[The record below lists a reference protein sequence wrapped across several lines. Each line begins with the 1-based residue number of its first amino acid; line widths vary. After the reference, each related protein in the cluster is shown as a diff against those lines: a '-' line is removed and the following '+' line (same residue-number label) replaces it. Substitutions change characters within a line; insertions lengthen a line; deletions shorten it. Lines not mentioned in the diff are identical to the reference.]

1 MSPTAPSGH
10 VDAAA
15 PANVGDGILVVDD
28 NPSNLRLMVDVLQQ
42 AGLAVRV
49 APGGRMALESVAERR
64 PALILL
70 DIRMPDLDGFEVCR
84 RLKEAHETADIP
96 VIFLS
101 ALREP
106 EDKLRGF
113 AAGAVD
119 YITKPFVAEEVLVRV
134 KSHLA
139 MHQSHQALEALVHER
154 TRALHTVSAGNRALV
169 HAQSPDE
176 LLRGMTA
183 AITTTGGYAAARVRL
198 RDGRQQLAGM
208 DTEPVTPGPDRTK
221 PDGPCLVRR
230 TVDLPLLVLV
240 LPLSDDRGP
249 LGDLQVAARSRDA
262 FAEPDDVVLLSEL
275 AGDLVY
281 GLRTQQSRAA
291 LEHSL
296 ERTIEAMAATIEV
309 RDPYTA
315 GHQQRTTQLADAI
328 AVELDLDPER
338 RKGLHVASAVH
349 DIGKISVPV
358 EILAKPGRLSAT
370 EFELIKGHPAS
381 GYEILKGIDFP
392 WPVAT
397 IVRQH
402 HERLDGSGYP
412 DGLQGDS
419 ILLESR
425 ILAVADVV
433 EAIHSH
439 RPYRPGL
446 GLDVALEEVQKRRGT
461 LYDPQA
467 VDACL
472 RLAAQG
478 RLPLETA

>member
-1 MSPTAPSGH
+1 MTQSPDT
-10 VDAAA
+10 
-15 PANVGDGILVVDD
+15 GDGILVVDD
-28 NPSNLRLMVDVLQQ
+28 NPNNLRLMVDVLQQ
-42 AGLAVRV
+42 AGLGVRV
-49 APGGRMALESVAERR
+49 APGGRLALESVAERH

-84 RLKEAHETADIP
+84 RLKADPDTADIP

-139 MHQSHQALEALVHER
+139 MHQSHQALEALVTER

-169 HAQSPDE
+169 HAENPDD
-176 LLRGMTA
+176 LLQGMTS
-183 AITTTGGYAAARVRL
+183 AITTTGGYAAAGVRL
-198 RDGRQQLAGM
+198 QDGPEHRTSTQV
-208 DTEPVTPGPDRTK
+208 EWVEPGPGSIE
-221 PDGPCLVRR
+221 PDGACLVPQP
-230 TVDLPLLVLV
+230 DPALLVLV
-240 LPLSDDRGP
+240 LPLHDDRGR
-249 LGDLQVAARSRDA
+249 LGSLQVAAHTQDA
-262 FAEPDDVVLLSEL
+262 FAEPENIALLNEL

-315 GHQQRTTQLADAI
+315 GHQQRTTQVADAI
-328 AVELDLDPER
+328 AVELGLDAER

-358 EILAKPGRLSAT
+358 EILAKPGLLSSA
-370 EFELIKGHPAS
+370 EFELIKGHAAS

-397 IVRQH
+397 ILRQH

-412 DGLQGDS
+412 DGLQGDA
-419 ILLESR
+419 ILPESR

-446 GLDVALEEVQKRRGT
+446 GLEVALKELQKYRGS

-472 RLAAQG
+472 RLAEQG
-478 RLPLETA
+478 RLPLETS

>member
-1 MSPTAPSGH
+1 MTPVQDPVRH
-10 VDAAA
+10 PDAE
-15 PANVGDGILVVDD
+15 NGILVVDD
-28 NPSNLRLMVDVLQQ
+28 NPDNLRLIVNVLQQ
-42 AGLAVRV
+42 AGLGVRV
-49 APGGRMALESVAERR
+49 APGGRLALESVVERR

-84 RLKEAHETADIP
+84 RLKEDPATADIP

-106 EDKLRGF
+106 EDKLQGF

-139 MHQSHQALEALVHER
+139 LHESHRELEALVAER

-169 HAQSPDE
+169 HAESE
-176 LLRGMTA
+176 VGLLQGMTDAIVTSGDYPA
-183 AITTTGGYAAARVRL
+183 AGVWMEDGRHCQSGSPAAAVETGTL
-198 RDGRQQLAGM
+198 NPA
-208 DTEPVTPGPDRTK
+208 
-221 PDGPCLVRR
+221 GPCLVRFQDPR
-230 TVDLPLLVLV
+230 LLVLV
-240 LPLSDDRGP
+240 LPLQSDRGM
-249 LGDLQVAARSRDA
+249 LGSLQVSSHTQTA
-262 FAEPDDVVLLSEL
+262 FAATEDIALLAEL

-281 GLRTQQSRAA
+281 GLRTQQSRTA

-315 GHQQRTTQLADAI
+315 GHQQRTTRIADAI
-328 AVELDLDPER
+328 AAELGLDPER
-338 RKGLHVASAVH
+338 RKGLHVASSIH

-358 EILAKPGRLSAT
+358 EILAKPGRLSEP
-370 EFELIKGHPAS
+370 EFELIKGHAEL

-402 HERLDGSGYP
+402 HERRDGSGYP
-412 DGLQGDS
+412 DGLRGDA
-419 ILLESR
+419 ILLESQ

-446 GLDVALEEVQKRRGT
+446 GLEVALAELQENRGR
-461 LYDPQA
+461 LYAPQV

-472 RLAAQG
+472 RLAAED
-478 RLPLETA
+478 RLPL

>member
-1 MSPTAPSGH
+1 MSPAAPSGH
-10 VDAAA
+10 MDPAV
-15 PANVGDGILVVDD
+15 PANVGEGILVVDD

-84 RLKEAHETADIP
+84 RLKEAPETADIP

-139 MHQSHQALEALVHER
+139 MRQSQMALEALVTER

-169 HAQSPDE
+169 HAEGPDD

-183 AITTTGGYAAARVRL
+183 AIVTTGGYAAARVRL
-198 RDGRQQLAGM
+198 HDGRDRLAGL
-208 DTEPVTPGPDRTK
+208 DVAPVTPATDATE
-221 PDGPCLVRR
+221 PDGACLVPVADP
-230 TVDLPLLVLV
+230 TLLVLI
-240 LPLSDDRGP
+240 LPLVDDRGR
-249 LGDLQVAARSRDA
+249 LGDLQVAARSREA
-262 FAEPDDVVLLSEL
+262 FAEPDNVALLNEL

-315 GHQQRTTQLADAI
+315 GHQQRTTQIADAI
-328 AVELDLDPER
+328 AVELGLEPER

-358 EILAKPGRLSAT
+358 EILAKPGRLSAA
-370 EFELIKGHPAS
+370 EFELIKGHAAS

-397 IVRQH
+397 VVRQH

-412 DGLQGDS
+412 DGLTGEA
-419 ILLESR
+419 ILPEAR

-446 GLDVALEEVQKRRGT
+446 GIDAALEELRKQRGT

-472 RLAAQG
+472 RLADQG
-478 RLPLETA
+478 LLPLETA

>member
-1 MSPTAPSGH
+1 MTPAPDRSQDPDPDHGTET
-10 VDAAA
+10 
-15 PANVGDGILVVDD
+15 GILVVDD
-28 NPSNLRLMVDVLQQ
+28 NPNNLRLMVNVLQQ
-42 AGLAVRV
+42 AGLGVRV
-49 APGGRMALESVAERR
+49 APGGRLALESVAEQR

-70 DIRMPDLDGFEVCR
+70 DIRMPDIDGFEVCR
-84 RLKEAHETADIP
+84 RLKSDPATADIP

-119 YITKPFVAEEVLVRV
+119 YITKPFLAEEVLVRV
-134 KSHLA
+134 KSHLT
-139 MHQSHQALEALVHER
+139 MHQSHQALEALVSER

-169 HAQSPDE
+169 HAETPE
-176 LLRGMTA
+176 ALLHGISH
-183 AITTTGGYAAARVRL
+183 AITTTGGYPSSGVWL
-198 RDGRQQLAGM
+198 EDGRECLTG
-208 DTEPVTPGPDRTK
+208 TPIDPIELGPASLE
-221 PDGPCLVRR
+221 GPCLVRL
-230 TVDLPLLVLV
+230 VDPSLLMLV
-240 LPLSDDRGP
+240 LPLADERGT
-249 LGDLQVAARSRDA
+249 LGTLQVGSRTQTA
-262 FAEPDDVVLLSEL
+262 FAEPANIALLTEL
-275 AGDLVY
+275 SGDLVY
-281 GLRTQQSRAA
+281 GLRTEQSRRA

-296 ERTIEAMAATIEV
+296 ERTIEAMAATIEM

-315 GHQQRTTQLADAI
+315 GHQQRVTQIADAI
-328 AVELDLDPER
+328 AIELGVDAEQ
-338 RKGLHVASAVH
+338 RKGLHVASSVH
-349 DIGKISVPV
+349 DIGKISIPV
-358 EILAKPGRLSAT
+358 GILAKPGRLSAI
-370 EFELIKGHPAS
+370 EYELIKGHAAS

-412 DGLQGDS
+412 DGISGDS

-425 ILAVADVV
+425 ILAVADVL

-446 GLDVALEEVQKRRGT
+446 GLDVALSNLEEGRGK
-461 LYDPQA
+461 LFDPQV

-472 RLAAQG
+472 RLGEEG
-478 RLPLETA
+478 RLPIDP